1 MEHERVRDSQQ
12 QADCRFRIPTAESSA
27 APPRHRTIRVLV
39 VDDHPLM
46 RQGLK
51 RFLQGEPDIEV
62 VGEAADGKLAVDLV
76 GELQPDIVTMDIN
89 MPVMD
94 GIEAT
99 RQIRTAWP
107 AVRVIGLSMFN
118 STEYAAIMKEAGAA
132 AYLVKASAAD
142 LLVAVIRECN
152 NPNA

>member
-1 MEHERVRDSQQ
+1 M
-12 QADCRFRIPTAESSA
+12 ADKPIS
-27 APPRHRTIRVLV
+27 VLL
-39 VDDHPLM
+39 VDDETDFSEPIAFW
-46 RQGLK
+46 LK
-51 RFLQGEPDIEV
+51 SRGYEVKTLQNGKEAVSWVKDNPPDIMF
-62 VGEAADGKLAVDLV
+62 
-76 GELQPDIVTMDIN
+76 MDIN